1 MSIILDALKK
11 SDTERQRQST
21 PGIAS
26 IPASGAGRSS
36 SRWFWIIGLLLVLN
50 LAAVAF
56 LINRTGESPASESA
70 PAAQP
75 VQPPASSTRT
85 LPIER
90 PPAAA
95 DAPAEQAAPATVDPQ
110 SMQESSTT
118 TSSQADPTPAIEAT
132 RSTTAPPPPLPA
144 VADGLPTFSELR
156 GRGVLQLPDMHVDI
170 HVYSENPAE
179 RFIFLNMTKY
189 KERAK
194 LTEGPVVV
202 EITPNGVVL
211 DYLGTAFLLPRE

>member
-26 IPASGAGRSS
+26 IPAANAGRSS

-56 LINRTGESPASESA
+56 LINRTGESSASPAEA
-70 PAAQP
+70 ETVP
-75 VQPPASSTRT
+75 SSPSTTPT

-90 PPAAA
+90 PAVSAAAPVEGSEPAAITPQ
-95 DAPAEQAAPATVDPQ
+95 PA
-110 SMQESSTT
+110 QESSIA
-118 TSSQADPTPAIEAT
+118 TSSRSNQAPAIETT
-132 RSTTAPPPPLPA
+132 RSTTAPPPPGPT
-144 VADGLPTFSELR
+144 VADNLPTFDELR
-156 GRGVLQLPDMHVDI
+156 ARGVLQLPDLYIDI
-170 HVYSENPAE
+170 HVYSDNPAE
-179 RFIFLNMTKY
+179 RFIFVNMSKY

-194 LTEGPVVV
+194 LAEGPVVA
-202 EITPNGVVL
+202 EITPDGVVL